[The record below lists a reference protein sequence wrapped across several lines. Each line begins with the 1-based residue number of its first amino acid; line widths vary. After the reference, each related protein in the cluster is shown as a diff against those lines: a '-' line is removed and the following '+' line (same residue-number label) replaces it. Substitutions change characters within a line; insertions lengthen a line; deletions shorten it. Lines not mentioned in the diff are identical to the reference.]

1 METYNYD
8 TSAQAGSEARTAEN
22 ESAVYHRPGSGSVS
36 DPNTAPGFGPAGP
49 VTPSLPGNTG
59 GCINCGPGQ
68 GGLSN
73 LLGNV
78 LWAWG
83 SFPSVSPSGIA
94 HVRFYN
100 AASIRE
106 PLDIYLNGRLVV
118 SDLDYMNFTR
128 YLHIVPG
135 NYLLTVY
142 QRTNPG
148 GEPIINNRVQFQAGN
163 YYLLSILGGPYDY
176 SAQLVIS

>member
-8 TSAQAGSEARTAEN
+8 PSAQAGSEARTAEN

-106 PLDIYLNGRLVV
+106 PLDI
-118 SDLDYMNFTR
+118 
-128 YLHIVPG
+128 
-135 NYLLTVY
+135 
-142 QRTNPG
+142 
-148 GEPIINNRVQFQAGN
+148 
-163 YYLLSILGGPYDY
+163 
-176 SAQLVIS
+176 

>member
-8 TSAQAGSEARTAEN
+8 PSAQAGSEARTAEN

-78 LWAWG
+78 LWAWILPFCLSLRHCPCPFLQRRLHPGAIRYLLKRTLG
-83 SFPSVSPSGIA
+83 SVRSGLHEFHPLSPHCA
-94 HVRFYN
+94 RKL
-100 AASIRE
+100 
-106 PLDIYLNGRLVV
+106 PLNGLSADQPGRRA
-118 SDLDYMNFTR
+118 DY
-128 YLHIVPG
+128 
-135 NYLLTVY
+135 
-142 QRTNPG
+142 Q
-148 GEPIINNRVQFQAGN
+148 
-163 YYLLSILGGPYDY
+163 
-176 SAQLVIS
+176 